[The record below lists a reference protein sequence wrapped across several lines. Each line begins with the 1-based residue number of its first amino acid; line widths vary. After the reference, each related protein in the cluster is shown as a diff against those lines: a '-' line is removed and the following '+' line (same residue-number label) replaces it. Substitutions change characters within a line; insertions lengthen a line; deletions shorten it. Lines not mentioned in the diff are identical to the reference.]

1 MHINVSIPDKI
12 SRAKKQDHSI
22 DQLVN
27 ATVSMSSSME
37 QSNRRTNVD
46 NASEQGHHSANFE
59 IEALEAA
66 RGAALQRSLGHRH
79 NLSQKGKLL
88 IMTPMISLVEH
99 RQRRLMS
106 HSNKGRD
113 LLQMGM
119 CNKSRRARMT
129 SKSEWTSWKWN
140 CKCK

>member
-46 NASEQGHHSANFE
+46 NASEQGHHNANFEIEALEAARGATLQRSLGIPEQGHHSANFE

-66 RGAALQRSLGHRH
+66 RGAALQRSLGFF
-79 NLSQKGKLL
+79 N
-88 IMTPMISLVEH
+88 
-99 RQRRLMS
+99 
-106 HSNKGRD
+106 
-113 LLQMGM
+113 
-119 CNKSRRARMT
+119 
-129 SKSEWTSWKWN
+129 
-140 CKCK
+140 

>member
-46 NASEQGHHSANFE
+46 NAS
-59 IEALEAA
+59 
-66 RGAALQRSLGHRH
+66 
-79 NLSQKGKLL
+79 GKLDQKVTAGEIKQL
-88 IMTPMISLVEH
+88 GKDIFCFSFL
-99 RQRRLMS
+99 
-106 HSNKGRD
+106 
-113 LLQMGM
+113 
-119 CNKSRRARMT
+119 
-129 SKSEWTSWKWN
+129 
-140 CKCK
+140 